1 MDSAD
6 VTPTASFS
14 QLVARYD
21 KWRRIYSLVGEPPKD
36 EAVWEDSRLCLRAG
50 YPQPGWTGY
59 IIEPEGSGCS
69 VSTVTS
75 ERRNEPV
82 ESLSGFFS
90 FVDDAGKYIV
100 LKIGESLRIRLR
112 LDPVEWGWED
122 AGLDRRVRQV
132 SLDRYVSKFELKD
145 DPSRYIVLQVGG
157 DQPESKL
164 LTLTYDELDDLLLDG
179 MPESVLSQI

>member
-6 VTPTASFS
+6 VAPTSLN
-14 QLVARYD
+14 QLVAQYD
-21 KWRRIYSLVGEPPKD
+21 KWRRIYSLLGELPRD
-36 EAVWEDSRLCLRAG
+36 EAVWDGTRLHLRAG

-69 VSTVTS
+69 VSAVTS
-75 ERRNEPV
+75 ERRNEPI
-82 ESLSGFFS
+82 ESLSGYFS
-90 FVDDAGKYIV
+90 SVDDAGKYIV
-100 LKIGESLRIRLR
+100 LKTGESLRIRLR
-112 LDPVEWGWED
+112 LDPIEWGWED
-122 AGLDRRVRQV
+122 AGLDHRVRQV

-145 DPSRYIVLQVGG
+145 DPSTYIVLQVGG

-164 LTLTYDELDDLLLDG
+164 LTLTYNELDDLLLDG